1 MSDKE
6 VKEYLEQISI
16 YIIQQGQMMFSQG
29 FLKNCQNKLWIHS
42 P

>member
-6 VKEYLEQISI
+6 VKEYLEKLNI
-16 YIIQQGQMMFSQG
+16 YLSQQGQMMFSQG
-29 FLKNCQNKLWIHS
+29 FLKSSQNKLWIHW

>member
-6 VKEYLEQISI
+6 VKEYLEKLNI
-16 YIIQQGQMMFSQG
+16 YINQQGQMMFSQG
-29 FLKNCQNKLWIHS
+29 FLKNCHNELCIYL

>member
-6 VKEYLEQISI
+6 VKEYLEKLNI
-16 YIIQQGQMMFSQG
+16 YKNQQGQMMFSQG
-29 FLKNCQNKLWIHS
+29 FLKNCQNELWIHL

>member
-6 VKEYLEQISI
+6 VKEYLEKLNICINQW
-16 YIIQQGQMMFSQG
+16 GQMMFRQG

-42 P
+42 L